1 MLLELEV
8 SSEKMMLSLREK
20 NPTLPG
26 LELESPDS

>member
-8 SSEKMMLSLREK
+8 SSEKMMLCLSEK
-20 NPTLPG
+20 NSTLPG

>member
-20 NPTLPG
+20 NSPLPG
-26 LELESPDS
+26 LDPGIP